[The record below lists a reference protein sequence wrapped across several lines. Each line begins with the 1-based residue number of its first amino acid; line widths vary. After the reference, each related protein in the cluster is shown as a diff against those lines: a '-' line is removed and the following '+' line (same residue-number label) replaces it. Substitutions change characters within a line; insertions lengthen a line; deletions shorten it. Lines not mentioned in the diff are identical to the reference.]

1 MKNPP
6 AKGLNTYLLP
16 CVHDIVRLRLSRQC
30 ACLRTCEP
38 IPPCFQFDGGHLC
51 GAPALQDVLLRP
63 APCGSCLTGQLC
75 LPMCLCLCCEC
86 ERRNVFGSVLLP
98 IEAMLRASSCAPAQ
112 FVAQADVCVC
122 DAQMQDGCLCVF
134 FDLMLT
140 LYAACL
146 TPCSSRARAAGLLRA
161 RTAPPT
167 STCPCIRSS
176 GPRGPDPNLHI
187 CTQKKEGIP

>member
-1 MKNPP
+1 
-6 AKGLNTYLLP
+6 
-16 CVHDIVRLRLSRQC
+16 
-30 ACLRTCEP
+30 
-38 IPPCFQFDGGHLC
+38 
-51 GAPALQDVLLRP
+51 
-63 APCGSCLTGQLC
+63 
-75 LPMCLCLCCEC
+75 MCLCLCCEC

-146 TPCSSRARAAGLLRA
+146 TPVQLQGACPPACCAPDCAPYFNLPLYPQLR
-161 RTAPPT
+161 PPR
-167 STCPCIRSS
+167 P
-176 GPRGPDPNLHI
+176 
-187 CTQKKEGIP
+187 

>member
-6 AKGLNTYLLP
+6 ATGLNTYLLP

-51 GAPALQDVLLRP
+51 GAPALQDVVLRP

-86 ERRNVFGSVLLP
+86 ERRSVFGSVLLP

-146 TPCSSRARAAGLLRA
+146 PPVQLQGACPPACCAPDCAPYFNLPLYPQLR
-161 RTAPPT
+161 PPR
-167 STCPCIRSS
+167 P
-176 GPRGPDPNLHI
+176 
-187 CTQKKEGIP
+187 